1 MVWRQQ
7 FGERNGAYGGWIS
20 KTGYD
25 VTICAPGDFLL
36 DTNAQVFQ
44 CVLAGDTALKVEGAA
59 SVPAGAYNT
68 AVGLPS
74 EFAPFSNLVVSAV
87 YYIVANSGI
96 VFIGSTISN
105 TYLKHCTVSGVL
117 NLSVV
122 YRGTGGGVG
131 GDPQTHRARWSVFR
145 AQF

>member
-7 FGERNGAYGGWIS
+7 FGERNGVYGGWIS
-20 KTGYD
+20 KPGYD
-25 VTICAPGDFLL
+25 VTTCAPGDFLL

-44 CVLAGDTALKVEGAA
+44 CVLTGDTGLLTVGAGTVA
-59 SVPAGAYNT
+59 AGAYTT
-68 AVGLPS
+68 AVGLPG
-74 EFAPFSNLVVSAV
+74 EFAPFSNLVVNAI
-87 YYIVANSGI
+87 YYILTASGTT
-96 VFIGSTISN
+96 FIGQNNTT
-105 TYLKHCTVSGVL
+105 TYLKHNTVSGVL

-122 YRGTGGGVG
+122 LRASMGGFG

>member
-7 FGERNGAYGGWIS
+7 FGERGGAYGGWIS
-20 KTGYD
+20 KPGYD
-25 VTICAPGDFLL
+25 VTSCSAGDFLL

-44 CVLAGDTALKVEGAA
+44 CVLTGDTGILTVGSA
-59 SVPAGAYNT
+59 SVGAGAYT
-68 AVGLPS
+68 ASVGLPS
-74 EFAPFSNLVVSAV
+74 DFAPFSNLVVAAV
-87 YYIVANSGI
+87 YYIQASSGAVYLGQVI
-96 VFIGSTISN
+96 TGS
-105 TYLKHCTVSGVL
+105 YLKHNTVSGVL

-122 YRGTGGGVG
+122 LRAAGGGLG